1 MTQIKLFTDTTP
13 NMEKFELQVNKFLQ
27 ENEGKIIVKDI
38 KLTAESPN
46 PGNHTWKSWAV
57 MVIYELKQ

>member
-1 MTQIKLFTDTTP
+1 MTQIKLFKDTTP
-13 NMEKFELQVNKFLQ
+13 DMEKFESQVNTFLQ
-27 ENEGKIIVKDI
+27 NEGRIIVKDI

-46 PGNHTWKSWAV
+46 PNNHAWKSWAV